1 ALAAGF
7 ARGRLIV
14 KVLPLPSPSL
24 AATTL
29 PPWSETRR
37 STSASPS
44 PRPRCSRSAGC
55 APCTKGRKSWAC
67 RSGAMPWPS
76 SWTAR
81 RAPELAHLALERR
94 HSEARLAVLEF
105 RAGEEIRR
113 HGDSGERVAQL
124 VREHGN
130 ELVLADIG
138 LAQLADQRVQLGVE
152 ALALGDVA
160 RDLRGADD
168 AALRIANR
176 RDRERDVD
184 QPAILRAAHG
194 LEVVHRLAA
203 AHLGEHHV
211 FLGAALFG
219 NDECD
224 VSANRFLGAVAEHA

>member
-1 ALAAGF
+1 MPGSPTSTSAISGRKRAISSNAAAALSLSATSWPSVSSSSFRHSRESASSSTTSTRCLDATCALRRSALAAGF

-81 RAPELAHLALERR
+81 RAPRSSADTVTVMLLPPYLVALSSRFSIICLSRTGSASTQASAPATTIEVPFGT
-94 HSEARLAVLEF
+94 SAR
-105 RAGEEIRR
+105 
-113 HGDSGERVAQL
+113 
-124 VREHGN
+124 
-130 ELVLADIG
+130 
-138 LAQLADQRVQLGVE
+138 
-152 ALALGDVA
+152 
-160 RDLRGADD
+160 
-168 AALRIANR
+168 
-176 RDRERDVD
+176 
-184 QPAILRAAHG
+184 
-194 LEVVHRLAA
+194 
-203 AHLGEHHV
+203 
-211 FLGAALFG
+211 
-219 NDECD
+219 
-224 VSANRFLGAVAEHA
+224 